1 MYLQGVN
8 NLSKALKYDASSIQ
22 VIKGLEHVRQRP
34 GMYIGTTGSKGL
46 HHLVWEIVD
55 NAIDEAMNGF
65 ANKISV
71 KINTDGSI
79 TVSDNG
85 RGIPVDIH
93 PTEKIPA
100 IRLIF
105 EVLGAGGKF
114 GVGSYKKSGGLH
126 GVGAAV
132 VNALS
137 ESLEVRVHKN
147 NKIHEVKYKNSK
159 LIQDLKVVGKTKRTG
174 TTIKFLPD
182 KKIFESIEFKYDTLK
197 NRLQELAFLNKG
209 VEISL
214 IRTADKTKEVFK
226 YNGGITE
233 FVEFINEG
241 KESIG
246 KIVYITGQKDGI
258 DVELAFQYSAGY
270 TENIYSFA
278 NNINTTEGGKHDE
291 GFRAALTRS
300 LNEFLK
306 EQNAER
312 RRGKREISLQGTDTT
327 EGLTAVISVKM
338 EDIQFEGQ
346 TKRRLGNPEAR
357 GIVFNIVY
365 EGLMEYLNK
374 DKRGAKAI
382 LNKVISSY
390 EEREASRAAREIARK
405 KSNLNKSSLISV
417 EKLASCSSRDPRE
430 RELFIV
436 EGDSAGG
443 SAKQGRDRR
452 TQAVLPLK
460 GKPMNVEKKS
470 IKDVLNNQELV
481 SMIKAIDGGVGKNFD
496 VDNIKYHK
504 IIIATDADVDG
515 SHIRL
520 ILLTFF
526 YRYMRPLIEKGHVYI
541 AQPPLYKI
549 YNNKEHEYAY
559 NDEEL
564 EKLKKKIGRNYLI
577 QRYKGLGEMNPEQL
591 YDTTMNPKTRTLIR
605 VSLED
610 AALADSLL
618 SIAMGSRVEPRKAYL
633 EKHL

>member
-1 MYLQGVN
+1 M
-8 NLSKALKYDASSIQ
+8 
-22 VIKGLEHVRQRP
+22 
-34 GMYIGTTGSKGL
+34 
-46 HHLVWEIVD
+46 
-55 NAIDEAMNGF
+55 
-65 ANKISV
+65 
-71 KINTDGSI
+71 
-79 TVSDNG
+79 
-85 RGIPVDIH
+85 
-93 PTEKIPA
+93 
-100 IRLIF
+100 
-105 EVLGAGGKF
+105 
-114 GVGSYKKSGGLH
+114 
-126 GVGAAV
+126 
-132 VNALS
+132 
-137 ESLEVRVHKN
+137 
-147 NKIHEVKYKNSK
+147 
-159 LIQDLKVVGKTKRTG
+159 
-174 TTIKFLPD
+174 
-182 KKIFESIEFKYDTLK
+182 
-197 NRLQELAFLNKG
+197 
-209 VEISL
+209 
-214 IRTADKTKEVFK
+214 
-226 YNGGITE
+226 
-233 FVEFINEG
+233 
-241 KESIG
+241 
-246 KIVYITGQKDGI
+246 
-258 DVELAFQYSAGY
+258 
-270 TENIYSFA
+270 
-278 NNINTTEGGKHDE
+278 
-291 GFRAALTRS
+291 
-300 LNEFLK
+300 NEFLK

-327 EGLTAVISVKM
+327 EGLTAVLSVKM